1 MRQSRLIPHWSTG
14 GGRRK
19 RWWLELDGAG
29 LEGGGAKMRE
39 VGGAEM
45 DGESSR
51 TFIGGVGERW
61 GGVASGNGWVNGY
74 YAVEGGGQVKE
85 GLRRGFDDRSE
96 LRP

>member
-19 RWWLELDGAG
+19 RRWLELDGAG

-45 DGESSR
+45 DGESLG
-51 TFIGGVGERW
+51 TFIGGERW
-61 GGVASGNGWVNGY
+61 GGVASGNGRVNGY
-74 YAVEGGGQVKE
+74 YAVEGGVRLK
-85 GLRRGFDDRSE
+85 RG
-96 LRP
+96 